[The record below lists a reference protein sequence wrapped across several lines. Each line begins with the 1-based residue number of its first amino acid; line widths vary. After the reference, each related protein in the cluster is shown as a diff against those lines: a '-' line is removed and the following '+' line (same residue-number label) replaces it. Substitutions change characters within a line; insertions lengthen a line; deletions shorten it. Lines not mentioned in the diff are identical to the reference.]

1 MDCRFSYQRR
11 SPVVIGVLGIGSCTD
26 QALELMHVTVER
38 SVVHSQRQLCLLLPD
53 VERDVGFQLLDPAA
67 VFATLQSQFTV
78 QTSKKKSIK
87 SCMNCRCFAGW
98 ISLSES
104 DNMSAILAVSA
115 VYLRK
120 VAQNS
125 SSINE
130 EDLQDVCEGL
140 LVKPQKTTKF
150 ADTNGEGLWDIA
162 ENSDFSKRTFRL

>member
-1 MDCRFSYQRR
+1 VEEELDDIFEPFASRKMQRR

-67 VFATLQSQFTV
+67 VFATL
-78 QTSKKKSIK
+78 
-87 SCMNCRCFAGW
+87 
-98 ISLSES
+98 
-104 DNMSAILAVSA
+104 
-115 VYLRK
+115 RK